1 MKLGMSLPVW
11 RGLAVLAAVLL
22 AVPAGGAAG
31 AGMPAAHCRDVRATR
46 AALCRFVAAVNNG
59 NLRRLLAPARQFRH
73 YSVQGPTGVDTG
85 DRAALLAYASGRRG
99 HSEKL
104 RLTWFSLNRSPRD
117 VPSFRFDVVRGADDL
132 ALPTLYPGSAK
143 LRCAARCRLVA
154 LTMAPNV
161 EPPRPAPATYA
172 ETCKLVGPTWCED
185 TPTPGGIPSD
195 LRRPLRLPT
204 VRPGQPCPVT
214 EPRRFD
220 GDRFGGLALED
231 GPVAPLIAPGWV
243 HPDGIHFYTLDSSGW
258 YGVKTLWFSMPQYQG
273 PVLIRGRQLDGPHK
287 IVMGEGPD
295 LVDPQLGP
303 GATLNGLDG
312 WREWPGGTLVRTPGC
327 YAWQIDGTDFSNIVV
342 FQAVFP

>member
-231 GPVAPLIAPGWV
+231 GPRRTAHRARMGTPRRHPLL
-243 HPDGIHFYTLDSSGW
+243 HPRF
-258 YGVKTLWFSMPQYQG
+258 
-273 PVLIRGRQLDGPHK
+273 IR
-287 IVMGEGPD
+287 
-295 LVDPQLGP
+295 
-303 GATLNGLDG
+303 
-312 WREWPGGTLVRTPGC
+312 LVRRQDPLVLDAPISRPRADPRAPARRPPQDRHGRGARPGRPP
-327 YAWQIDGTDFSNIVV
+327 AWPRRDAQRPRRMERMAGRNAGAHTRLH
-342 FQAVFP
+342 

>member
-99 HSEKL
+99 HS
-104 RLTWFSLNRSPRD
+104 
-117 VPSFRFDVVRGADDL
+117 
-132 ALPTLYPGSAK
+132 
-143 LRCAARCRLVA
+143 
-154 LTMAPNV
+154 
-161 EPPRPAPATYA
+161 
-172 ETCKLVGPTWCED
+172 
-185 TPTPGGIPSD
+185 
-195 LRRPLRLPT
+195 
-204 VRPGQPCPVT
+204 
-214 EPRRFD
+214 
-220 GDRFGGLALED
+220 
-231 GPVAPLIAPGWV
+231 
-243 HPDGIHFYTLDSSGW
+243 H
-258 YGVKTLWFSMPQYQG
+258 GVKTLWFSMPQYQR

-327 YAWQIDGTDFSNIVV
+327 
-342 FQAVFP
+342 